1 MDLQNGDVRRVSPGV
16 GKATCP
22 WIHPS
27 KKKVLFASTHLD
39 PQAREKQKAEFDKR
53 ASGETRRYS
62 WDFDEHYDLF
72 ETDLASGQAK
82 NLTKVRGY
90 DAEAAWSPD
99 GSLIV
104 FASNRHAY
112 TQPLSPEEQE
122 IFARDPSS
130 QVELYLMR
138 ADGTQAR
145 RLTTSPGY
153 DGGPFFSADGQ
164 KICWRH
170 FSEDGATAEIF
181 TMNVDGAEVRQTD
194 PDGRTVMG
202 TIFSSVGRLSHFC
215 DQSPRDAEFRTLHG
229 RCCRCFRSSACDIF
243 RRIRRAAGIFSRWE
257 AVGVDQCAEQ
267 QQAIATLFCRM
278 E

>member
-1 MDLQNGDVRRVSPGV
+1 M
-16 GKATCP
+16 
-22 WIHPS
+22 H
-27 KKKVLFASTHLD
+27 
-39 PQAREKQKAEFDKR
+39 RER
-53 ASGETRRYS
+53 TRRYS

-82 NLTKVRGY
+82 PLTKVRGY

-112 TQPLSPEEQE
+112 AQPLSPEEQE
-122 IFARDPSS
+122 LFARDPSS

-138 ADGTQAR
+138 ADGTQVR
-145 RLTTSPGY
+145 RVTISTGY

-181 TMNVDGAEVRQTD
+181 TMNVDGSEVRQLTQ
-194 PDGRTVMG
+194 MG
-202 TIFSSVGRLSHFC
+202 ALSWGPYFHPSGDYLIFATNRQGM
-215 DQSPRDAEFRTLHG
+215 QEFRTLHG
-229 RCCRCFRSSACDIF
+229 RCCRCRHSSACDIF
-243 RRIRRAAGIFSRWE
+243 RRIRWAAGVFSRWQ
-257 AVGVDQCAEQ
+257 AVSVDQCAEQ
-267 QQAIATLFCRM
+267 RQAIATLFCRM